1 MSDKAATRASPLPVE
16 DRQDTIIDA
25 VIPLLMERGRA
36 VTTRQIADAAG
47 IAEGTIFRAFGDK
60 ESLIRAAVARHL
72 DPGPLRRQLAA
83 IDTALP
89 LEAKVRQVMT
99 LFQARFTGVFRLMAA
114 INESERPSRPSRADR
129 MEYATVVAETLQ
141 PDLDRLTWPA
151 ESVAP
156 LIRLIAFSASMPM
169 MSEDT
174 PFTVDELTRFA
185 LYGISG
191 RPPAAGAGPGA
202 VAHFGPC
209 AP

>member
-1 MSDKAATRASPLPVE
+1 MSDKTATRASPLPVE

-25 VIPLLMERGRA
+25 VIPLLMERGHA

-60 ESLIRAAVARHL
+60 ETLIRAAVAKHL

-83 IDTALP
+83 IDPALP
-89 LEAKVRQVMT
+89 LEAKVRQVIA

-114 INESERPSRPSRADR
+114 INESERPSRPPRAER
-129 MEYATVVAETLQ
+129 TEYAAIVAETLQ

-169 MSEDT
+169 MSDDN
-174 PFTVDELTRFA
+174 PFTLDELTRFA
-185 LYGISG
+185 LFGISG
-191 RPPAAGAGPGA
+191 QPPGA
-202 VAHFGPC
+202 VAPVDAVHSDPV